1 MNPKIKAKESEE
13 VPQGKMKKHIMKL
26 VSLKVV
32 QFHNG
37 AQPDLG
43 TQSRYKGPGDLPVKY
58 VKTK

>member
-13 VPQGKMKKHIMKL
+13 VLQGKMKKHIMKL

-43 TQSRYKGPGDLPVKY
+43 T
-58 VKTK
+58 